1 MLEKTFY
8 KTLLKHAFNIPVEVT
23 FWDGE
28 TETFGP
34 KGEIQNKINF
44 KKPISTHSVLEHA
57 TLTLAEAYMEKNI
70 EVQGSIQ
77 NLITAIFM
85 TPHSFINSDKFK
97 KFLPKQ
103 NHSKKQS
110 KTDIQSHYDLGN
122 SFYRLWLD
130 ETMTYSCAYFK
141 NKNDSLEQAQT
152 NKVYHILNK
161 LDLEPNKTLLDIGC
175 GWGTLLFAAAK
186 SYGVHATGIT
196 LSKEQF
202 DYVSNRIE
210 TEHLENMI
218 DVKLMDYRELDQSFD
233 YITSVGM
240 FEHVGKE
247 NLETYFKKISELLN
261 PEGRALIH
269 GITGQHMGVGSD
281 PFINKYIFPGGYIP
295 HLSEMMEH
303 IMQSNLQ
310 LKDLET
316 LRRHYQKTLEIW
328 TQNVLA
334 HKLEIIEMFD
344 DKFFR
349 MWNLYLQAC
358 ASSFESGNIDVAQY
372 LLTKG
377 PSGLNLP
384 LTRDYMSE
392 QDKDIPQIK

>member
-23 FWDGE
+23 FWDGSVE
-28 TETFGP
+28 HFGP
-34 KGEIQNKINF
+34 AGQPQNKIVIN
-44 KKPISTHSVLEHA
+44 KPLPPQSVLEHA
-57 TLTLAEAYMEKNI
+57 TLTLAEAYMEKDI
-70 EVQGSIQ
+70 EVEGSIQ
-77 NLITAIFM
+77 NLITSIFM
-85 TPHSFINSDKFK
+85 TPHSFINSSKFK

-110 KTDIQSHYDLGN
+110 MNDIQSHYDLGN
-122 SFYRLWLD
+122 DFYKLWLD
-130 ETMTYSCAYFK
+130 KTMTYSCAYFK
-141 NKNDSLEQAQT
+141 TKDDSLEQAQL

-161 LDLEPNKTLLDIGC
+161 LDLKHNKTLLDIGC

-186 SYGVHATGIT
+186 DFGVQATGIT
-196 LSKEQF
+196 LSEEQF
-202 DYVSNRIE
+202 NYVSKKIKKEN
-210 TEHLENMI
+210 LEGMVA
-218 DVKLMDYRELDQSFD
+218 VKLMDYRELNQSFD

-247 NLETYFKKISELLN
+247 NLGMYFKKIAELLK

-269 GITGQHMGVGSD
+269 GITGQHMGIGSD

-295 HLSEMMEH
+295 HLSEIMEH
-303 IMQSNLQ
+303 IMLSNLQ

-328 TQNVLA
+328 TQNIFK
-334 HKLEIIEMFD
+334 HKTEITNLFD

-358 ASSFESGNIDVAQY
+358 AASFEAGNIDVAQY

-377 PSGLNLP
+377 PSGVHLP
-384 LTRDYMSE
+384 LTRDYITES
-392 QDKDIPQIK
+392 DKTIPTFK

>member
-28 TETFGP
+28 TELFGP
-34 KGEIQNKINF
+34 EGKPQNKISI
-44 KKPISTHSVLEHA
+44 KEPLPPHLVLEHA
-57 TLTLAEAYMEKNI
+57 TLTLAEAYMKKDI
-70 EVQGSIQ
+70 EVEGSIQ

-85 TPHSFINSDKFK
+85 TPHSFINSNKFK
-97 KFLPKQ
+97 KILPKQ
-103 NHSKKQS
+103 NHSEKQS
-110 KTDIQSHYDLGN
+110 KSDIQSHYDLGN
-122 SFYRLWLD
+122 SFYSLWLD
-130 ETMTYSCAYFK
+130 KTMTYSCAYFK
-141 NKNDSLEQAQT
+141 NKDDSLEQAQI

-161 LDLEPNKTLLDIGC
+161 LDLERNKTLLDIGC

-186 SYGVHATGIT
+186 NYGIHATGIT

-202 DYVSNRIE
+202 DYVSNKIKK
-210 TEHLENMI
+210 EHFEDMI

-247 NLETYFKKISELLN
+247 NLGLYFNKISDLLK

-269 GITGQHMGVGSD
+269 GITGQHMGIGSD
-281 PFINKYIFPGGYIP
+281 PFIDKYIFPGGYIP
-295 HLSEMMEH
+295 HLSEIMEH
-303 IMQSNLQ
+303 IMNSGLQ

-328 TQNVLA
+328 TQNVLN
-334 HKLEIIEMFD
+334 HKQEITSMFD
-344 DKFFR
+344 EEFFR

-358 ASSFESGNIDVAQY
+358 AASFESGNIDVAQY

-377 PSGLNLP
+377 PSGVSLP
-384 LTRDYMSE
+384 LTRDYITE
-392 QDKDIPQIK
+392 QDKDMLKVK